1 MPTSRLDAQLRFI
14 REVDR
19 LKSVLRRS
27 HLMDESRRENS
38 AEHSWHIAL
47 MAVVMAEHADTPVD
61 VLHVV
66 KMLLIHDIVEI
77 DAGDTYAYDTDGRQ
91 DQHER
96 EAVAARRIF
105 GLLPADQSEEF
116 YALWEEFEAK
126 TSPEARLAN
135 AVDRLMPLMHNVAN
149 RGETWQAHGVT
160 RPAVEARMAPIA
172 AGSLALWNVAVAL
185 MDDAVAEGYLAAE

>member
-1 MPTSRLDAQLRFI
+1 MPQSRLTAQLQFI

-19 LKSVLRRS
+19 LKSVMRMSR
-27 HLMDESRRENS
+27 LMDDSRCENS

-77 DAGDTYAYDTDGRQ
+77 DAGDTYAYDMNGQQ

-96 EAVAARRIF
+96 EAAAARRIF
-105 GLLPADQSEEF
+105 GLLPEDQSAEF
-116 YALWEEFEAK
+116 YDLWEEFEAK
-126 TSPEARLAN
+126 ATPEARMAN
-135 AVDRLMPLMHNVAN
+135 AVDRLMPLMHNLAN
-149 RGETWQAHGVT
+149 KGEIWQTHGVT
-160 RPAVEARMAPIA
+160 RPDVDKRMAPIA
-172 AGSLALWNVAVAL
+172 AGSTALWGVAESL
-185 MDDAVAEGYLAAE
+185 MDDAVAQGYLAAE

>member
-27 HLMDESRRENS
+27 QLMDESRRENS

-77 DAGDTYAYDTDGRQ
+77 DAGDTYAYDMDGRQ

-149 RGETWQAHGVT
+149 RGETWQAHGVA

-172 AGSLALWNVAVAL
+172 AGSSALWDVAVAL

>member
-19 LKSVLRRS
+19 LKLVLRRS

-66 KMLLIHDIVEI
+66 KMLLIHDVVEI
-77 DAGDTYAYDTDGRQ
+77 DAVDTYAYDMDGRQ

-116 YALWEEFEAK
+116 YALW
-126 TSPEARLAN
+126 
-135 AVDRLMPLMHNVAN
+135 
-149 RGETWQAHGVT
+149 
-160 RPAVEARMAPIA
+160 
-172 AGSLALWNVAVAL
+172 
-185 MDDAVAEGYLAAE
+185 

>member
-77 DAGDTYAYDTDGRQ
+77 DAGDTYAYDMDGRQ

-105 GLLPADQSEEF
+105 GLLPPDQATAF
-116 YALWEEFEAK
+116 RALWDEFEAAESADARFAK
-126 TSPEARLAN
+126 SLDRFQPPNQNLASGGGSWVDYNTQWDQFEARVAQKI
-135 AVDRLMPLMHNVAN
+135 DRGAPALWAWLKPRAQAWFRAN
-149 RGETWQAHGVT
+149 R
-160 RPAVEARMAPIA
+160 
-172 AGSLALWNVAVAL
+172 
-185 MDDAVAEGYLAAE
+185 